1 MPASVCSPWSS
12 SASGLSRLK
21 PAAPTVERAVVWPA
35 KVERGPMVRQVR
47 GLGTLTPEDI
57 RWIPA
62 TTQGRVEKIILRP
75 GTQVKSGDVILELTN
90 PQLEQQLQDAQLKL
104 GAAEAGL
111 ANIKVQLNNDLLQQR
126 ATSANIEADY
136 NKAKMQ
142 AQMNEALAKD
152 QLVSDLVLK
161 QSQVDAAVA
170 RNPQS
175 DREGS
180 AREQG
185 RRRCRAQMA
194 VQQSLV
200 DQARAFLQLTQQQ
213 RDELKVRAGLDGMLQ
228 LVPVEVGQQVAPGTN
243 LARVANPSRLKAEIK
258 IAETQAK
265 DIQIGQK
272 AEVDTRNGIVEGRV
286 ARIDPSVQN
295 GTRTVDVTLTGE
307 LPNGAVP
314 DLSVDGTIE
323 LERLNDVLFM
333 GRPAFGQDQ
342 SVVGLFKIRRRRRE
356 RRARAGE
363 ARSQLG
369 QHHRSAVG
377 PEGRR
382 PGDSVGHVG
391 IRRIRSHQA
400 EIAAARGGRSRS
412 GRERLRPA
420 GDDEHG

>member
-1 MPASVCSPWSS
+1 MDIARPSNAKKKRIKQAIYAGVGLLAVVLVSV
-12 SASGLSRLK
+12 GLSRLK

-75 GTQVKSGDVILELTN
+75 GAQVKSGDVILELSN

-111 ANIKVQLNNDLLQQR
+111 ANIQVQLNNDLLAQR
-126 ATSANIEADY
+126 AVSANIEADF

-152 QLVSDLVLK
+152 QLVSNLVLQ
-161 QSQVDAAVA
+161 QSQVDAQSLGV
-170 RNPQS
+170 RNQIS
-175 DREGS
+175 KDQLS
-180 AREQG
+180 SKAASMK
-185 RRRCRAQMA
+185 AQMD
-194 VQQSLV
+194 VQRSLV
-200 DQARAFLQLTQQQ
+200 DQARALLSLTKQQQ
-213 RDELKVRAGLDGMLQ
+213 QELKVRAGLDGMLQ

-265 DIQIGQK
+265 DIQLGQK

-295 GTRTVDVTLTGE
+295 GTRTVDVTLTGA
-307 LPNGAVP
+307 LPKGAVP

-342 SVVGLFKIRRRRRE
+342 SVVGLFKIAGDGVNAE
-356 RRARAGE
+356 RVQVKLG
-363 ARSQLG
+363 RSSVNTIEVLSGLKVGDQVILSDM
-369 QHHRSAVG
+369 SAY
-377 PEGRR
+377 
-382 PGDSVGHVG
+382 DAYD
-391 IRRIRSHQA
+391 RIR
-400 EIAAARGGRSRS
+400 
-412 GRERLRPA
+412 LK
-420 GDDEHG
+420 

>member
-1 MPASVCSPWSS
+1 MDIARPSNAKQKRIKQAIYAGVSLLAVVLVSV
-12 SASGLSRLK
+12 GLARLK
-21 PAAPTVERAVVWPA
+21 PAAPTVERAVVWPDSV
-35 KVERGPMVRQVR
+35 KRGPMVRQVR

-90 PQLEQQLQDAQLKL
+90 PQLEQQLQDASLKL
-104 GAAEAGL
+104 QAAEAGL
-111 ANIKVQLNNDLLQQR
+111 SNIKVQLNNDLLQQR
-126 ATSANIEADY
+126 ATSANIEADF
-136 NKAKMQ
+136 NKATMQ

-161 QSQVDAAVA
+161 QSQVDAQSLGV
-170 RNPQS
+170 RNQIS
-175 DREGS
+175 KDQLAS
-180 AREQG
+180 KADSM
-185 RRRCRAQMA
+185 RAQMA

-200 DQARAFLQLTQQQ
+200 DQARALLSLTQQQ
-213 RDELKVRAGLDGMLQ
+213 RNELKVRAGLDGMLQ

-265 DIQIGQK
+265 DIQLGQK
-272 AEVDTRNGIVEGRV
+272 AEIDTRNGIVEGRV

-295 GTRTVDVTLTGE
+295 GTRTVDVTLIGA
-307 LPNGAVP
+307 LPKGAVP

-342 SVVGLFKIRRRRRE
+342 SVVGLFKIGADGATAE
-356 RRARAGE
+356 RIQVKLG
-363 ARSQLG
+363 RSSVNTIEVLSGLKVGDQVILSDM
-369 QHHRSAVG
+369 SAY
-377 PEGRR
+377 
-382 PGDSVGHVG
+382 DAYD
-391 IRRIRSHQA
+391 RIR
-400 EIAAARGGRSRS
+400 
-412 GRERLRPA
+412 LK
-420 GDDEHG
+420 

>member
-1 MPASVCSPWSS
+1 MDIARPSNAKKKRIKQAIYAGVGLLAVVLVSV
-12 SASGLSRLK
+12 GLSRLK

-111 ANIKVQLNNDLLQQR
+111 ANIKVQLQNDLLQQR
-126 ATSANIEADY
+126 AASASIESDY

-142 AQMNEALAKD
+142 AQMNEALAADK
-152 QLVSDLVLK
+152 LVSDLVLK
-161 QSQVDAAVA
+161 QSQVDAQSLGV
-170 RNPQS
+170 RNQIS
-175 DREGS
+175 KDQLAS
-180 AREQG
+180 KADSM
-185 RRRCRAQMA
+185 RAQLM

-200 DQARAFLQLTQQQ
+200 DQARALLTLTQQQ
-213 RDELKVRAGLDGMLQ
+213 RNELKVRAGLDGMLQ

-265 DIQIGQK
+265 DIQLGQK

-295 GTRTVDVTLTGE
+295 GTRTVDVTLTGA
-307 LPNGAVP
+307 LPKGAVP

-342 SVVGLFKIRRRRRE
+342 SVVGLFKIGADGATAE
-356 RRARAGE
+356 RTQVKLG
-363 ARSQLG
+363 RSSVNTIEVLSGLKVGDQVILSDM
-369 QHHRSAVG
+369 SAY
-377 PEGRR
+377 
-382 PGDSVGHVG
+382 DAYD
-391 IRRIRSHQA
+391 RIR
-400 EIAAARGGRSRS
+400 
-412 GRERLRPA
+412 LK
-420 GDDEHG
+420 

>member
-1 MPASVCSPWSS
+1 MDIARPSNARKKRIRQAIYTGVALLSVALVSF
-12 SASGLSRLK
+12 GLSRLK
-21 PAAPTVERAVVWPA
+21 PAAPTVERAVVWPDTV
-35 KVERGPMVRQVR
+35 KRGPMVRQVR

-75 GTQVKSGDVILELTN
+75 GTRVTANDVILELTN
-90 PQLEQQLQDAQLKL
+90 PQLEQQLQDATLKL
-104 GAAEAGL
+104 QAAQAGL
-111 ANIKVQLNNDLLQQR
+111 ANIKVQLNNDLLAQQ
-126 ATSANIEADY
+126 AASANIEADY

-142 AQMNEALAKD
+142 FQMNQALAVD
-152 QLVSDLVLK
+152 QLVSKLVLE
-161 QSQVDAAVA
+161 QSQVDAESLGV
-170 RNPQS
+170 RNRISKDQLAS
-175 DREGS
+175 KADS
-180 AREQG
+180 M
-185 RRRCRAQMA
+185 RAQLQ

-200 DQARAFLQLTQQQ
+200 DQANALLQLTQQQ

-265 DIQIGQK
+265 DIQLGQK

-295 GTRTVDVTLTGE
+295 GTRTVDVTLTGD
-307 LPNGAVP
+307 LPKGAVP

-342 SVVGLFKIRRRRRE
+342 SVVGLFKISPDGANAE
-356 RRARAGE
+356 RAQVKLG
-363 ARSQLG
+363 RSSVNTIEVLSGLKVGDQVILSDM
-369 QHHRSAVG
+369 SAY
-377 PEGRR
+377 
-382 PGDSVGHVG
+382 DAYD
-391 IRRIRSHQA
+391 RIR
-400 EIAAARGGRSRS
+400 
-412 GRERLRPA
+412 LK
-420 GDDEHG
+420 

>member
-1 MPASVCSPWSS
+1 MDIARPSNAKKKRIKQAIYAGVGLLTVVLVSV
-12 SASGLSRLK
+12 GLSRLK
-21 PAAPTVERAVVWPA
+21 PAAPTVERAVVWPDSV
-35 KVERGPMVRQVR
+35 KRGPMVRQVR

-75 GTQVKSGDVILELTN
+75 GTQVKSTDVILELTN
-90 PQLEQQLQDAQLKL
+90 PQLEQQLQDASLKL
-104 GAAEAGL
+104 QAAEAGL
-111 ANIKVQLNNDLLQQR
+111 SNIKVQLNNDLLQQR
-126 ATSANIEADY
+126 ATSANIEADF

-161 QSQVDAAVA
+161 QSQVDAQSLEV
-170 RNPQS
+170 RNQIS
-175 DREGS
+175 KDQLAS
-180 AREQG
+180 KADSM
-185 RRRCRAQMA
+185 RAQMA

-200 DQARAFLQLTQQQ
+200 DQARALLTLTQQQ
-213 RDELKVRAGLDGMLQ
+213 RNELKVRAGLDGMLQ

-265 DIQIGQK
+265 DIQLGQK

-295 GTRTVDVTLTGE
+295 GTRTVDVTLTGP
-307 LPNGAVP
+307 LPKGAVP

-333 GRPAFGQDQ
+333 GRPACGQDQ
-342 SVVGLFKIRRRRRE
+342 SVVGLFKIGADGATAE
-356 RRARAGE
+356 RVQVKLG
-363 ARSQLG
+363 RSSVNTIEVLSGLKVGDQVILSDM
-369 QHHRSAVG
+369 SAY
-377 PEGRR
+377 
-382 PGDSVGHVG
+382 DAYD
-391 IRRIRSHQA
+391 RIR
-400 EIAAARGGRSRS
+400 
-412 GRERLRPA
+412 LK
-420 GDDEHG
+420 